1 MEKKKSIVEELKLD
15 PVSIN
20 GIRLRKE
27 DEEKLVNYLKICFD
41 QGCSKGELIGRVTDD
56 YMDNLKYRDF
66 VDCNGNSVD
75 LKTLQ
80 SIVRAYYEQI
90 DQKFGT
96 DD

>member
-1 MEKKKSIVEELKLD
+1 MEEKKSIVEELKLD

-27 DEEKLVNYLKICFD
+27 DEEMLVNYLKI
-41 QGCSKGELIGRVTDD
+41 